1 MHPLPPLKVA
11 NGVGNSLNV
20 RWGTSLECI
29 SQATVIHVVGLL
41 PACVG
46 SEAIHAVLGK
56 SWRWM
61 DYCVLCPVPFH
72 SDEIKP
78 DRKQRFGYSCP
89 KLQCSILKLWY
100 LHVNNRNGTGAG
112 WTAELHQSGIVGIP
126 WDTCEEAWTSFSMWL
141 FFPRETC
148 ARKRKE
154 MWATRLL
161 SFVCKSES
169 TQDKICCPVS
179 LSWML
184 SDTDDVFLK
193 LLLELDCCWGGD
205 THTVL
210 NVRARSIFWPALP
223 PVQSMLT
230 SGEMPWLHTEQEECP

>member
-1 MHPLPPLKVA
+1 MHPLTPLKVA

-29 SQATVIHVVGLL
+29 SQATVIHVVGFL

-46 SEAIHAVLGK
+46 SEAIDAVLGK

-100 LHVNNRNGTGAG
+100 LHINSRNGTGAG
-112 WTAELHQSGIVGIP
+112 CAAELHQSGIVGTP
-126 WDTCEEAWTSFSMWL
+126 WDRCEEACKGEHLFQCDYSSQGNLVLGSIRKCGPPGYCHLCASQRAHRTKFAVLFLFPGCYLILMMFSWNYYWNSI
-141 FFPRETC
+141 
-148 ARKRKE
+148 A
-154 MWATRLL
+154 AG
-161 SFVCKSES
+161 VV
-169 TQDKICCPVS
+169 I
-179 LSWML
+179 
-184 SDTDDVFLK
+184 
-193 LLLELDCCWGGD
+193 
-205 THTVL
+205 HTL
-210 NVRARSIFWPALP
+210 
-223 PVQSMLT
+223 
-230 SGEMPWLHTEQEECP
+230 C

>member
-1 MHPLPPLKVA
+1 MHPFTPLKVA

-29 SQATVIHVVGLL
+29 SQATVIHVVGFL

-56 SWRWM
+56 SWM
-61 DYCVLCPVPFH
+61 CLEVDGLLCAL
-72 SDEIKP
+72 S
-78 DRKQRFGYSCP
+78 
-89 KLQCSILKLWY
+89 
-100 LHVNNRNGTGAG
+100 GAG
-112 WTAELHQSGIVGIP
+112 CAAELHQSGVVGIP

-141 FFPRETC
+141 FFPREPC
-148 ARKRKE
+148 AWKHKE

-193 LLLELDCCWGGD
+193 LLLEFDCCWGGD
-205 THTVL
+205 THTML

-223 PVQSMLT
+223 PVQSMLA
-230 SGEMPWLHTEQEECP
+230 SEEMPWLHVEQEECP